1 MEASGLMLCGVDKLA
16 RSFLPCKNVDPTKK
30 VGVFYFLW
38 HGDANDRSMGEIY
51 NITEL
56 LREHP
61 DDLWNIEGTPLSP
74 KGKFHYW
81 DQPIFGYYKSVDKW
95 VITRHME
102 LLINAGVDFLY
113 LDATNAFIYP
123 DSCRAIFEVL
133 LEFEKNGKNP
143 PKVMFYTNSNS
154 IRTITAIYNTYYT
167 VPEYDSLW
175 YRPEGKPI
183 IVGNATVETDS
194 AEAALRGDTCS
205 QEELADH
212 IREYFDI
219 RPSQWPF
226 DPVKDDGF
234 PWMEWSY
241 PQPIH
246 NGIVNVSLC
255 QHPHIPLSDSV
266 KDRTRNMGRGYDFA
280 SGKNVAEDVARGTN
294 AQSQWDTVHR
304 NRDKVHTVTVTGWNE
319 WIAIKLIMEN
329 RVFFVDTM
337 NEEFSRDI
345 EPQKGDGYEDTY
357 YLQLADNIRR
367 FKGEIGLPDPAGQYT
382 PAGMDWEGGVR
393 YDAVTLQQ
401 ISRDCNGV
409 DNRVRYVLPPARNN
423 LQCVSVANDASRLY
437 FRIQSADVLCG
448 ADKEDFLN
456 LYLGNDIPALKGWES
471 YELQVIPSLGKVFA
485 IDGQKR
491 RTEVCDAICLV
502 EGNVALISIP
512 MEALSCDEGIYFKVT
527 DGFDSTDIM
536 DSYTDGKCMPMGR
549 ASWYYR
555 LSKDKK

>member
-1 MEASGLMLCGVDKLA
+1 MEASGLMLCGVDKLE

-280 SGKNVAEDVARGTN
+280 LGKNVAEDVARGTN

-367 FKGEIGLPDPAGQYT
+367 FKGEIGLPDPVGQYT

-401 ISRDCNGV
+401 ISRDCYGV

-437 FRIQSADVLCG
+437 FRIQSADVLCS

-491 RTEVCDAICLV
+491 RTEVCDATCLV
-502 EGNVALISIP
+502 EGKVALISIP

>member
-61 DDLWNIEGTPLSP
+61 DDLWNIEGTQLSP

-367 FKGEIGLPDPAGQYT
+367 FKGEIGLPDPVGQYT

-401 ISRDCNGV
+401 ISRDCYGV

-437 FRIQSADVLCG
+437 FRIQSTDVLCG

-471 YELQVIPSLGKVFA
+471 YELQVTPSLGKVFA

-502 EGNVALISIP
+502 EGRVALISIP